1 MEGLLP
7 LASPNSVR
15 TSGVAMR
22 LRRSAGSLPWA
33 PRSGTHGFLSP
44 PTPTLV
50 CSKRRGCCRSSPC
63 CPTFS
68 VHGSSSPCAPRRV
81 LTTSCEPSRP
91 TSPPA
96 MRVATTMPSGDA
108 CSRCWAK
115 KTTRIPRS
123 LQHVGSR
130 CCRLVWAAWACS
142 APSSVPPPQLTW
154 PPGPTHCPSCA
165 RAAPTLLPGAS
176 QNSLQVRLLLP
187 PACALPKRLAVHSKV
202 PDGRFPRLL
211 YPLSPATPC
220 PGHAAFAVRAARSRV
235 AQCHPERG
243 WLHSAARPHA
253 HSIAAAAA
261 VAPAGRSTQ
270 IWHTVTV
277 VAPLSTPTPRRVPS
291 NRLAPSNMPGCA
303 SRAKLW
309 DPRAR

>member
-1 MEGLLP
+1 
-7 LASPNSVR
+7 
-15 TSGVAMR
+15 MR

-142 APSSVPPPQLTW
+142 APSSVPPLQLTW

-176 QNSLQVRLLLP
+176 QNSPQVRLLLP

-202 PDGRFPRLL
+202 PDGRAALL
-211 YPLSPATPC
+211 GTMYAKAMVPAPALPT
-220 PGHAAFAVRAARSRV
+220 F
-235 AQCHPERG
+235 
-243 WLHSAARPHA
+243 ARP
-253 HSIAAAAA
+253 SCCL
-261 VAPAGRSTQ
+261 PCNPLPRPCCLRSPGRTQ
-270 IWHTVTV
+270 
-277 VAPLSTPTPRRVPS
+277 PRGSVPS
-291 NRLAPSNMPGCA
+291 QARLAPLCRPTACS
-303 SRAKLW
+303 
-309 DPRAR
+309 